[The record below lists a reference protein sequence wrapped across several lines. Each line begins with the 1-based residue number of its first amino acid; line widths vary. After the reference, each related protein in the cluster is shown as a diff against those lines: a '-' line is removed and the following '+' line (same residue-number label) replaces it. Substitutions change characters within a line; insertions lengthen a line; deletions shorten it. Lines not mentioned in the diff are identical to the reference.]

1 MLDLISEFMP
11 RCYNLAVMVCSAV
24 IGALSYAVGGI
35 DVAVQWLLTFV
46 ALDYIL
52 GTFAACKKH
61 GWSSSAGFRGI
72 IKKVVIFMIVCLCN
86 GLDQIIGSSGALR
99 SAAILAYSV
108 NEVGSILENLAR
120 LGYTGLIPAALQN
133 SIKAVKLEKE
143 EDKK

>member
-1 MLDLISEFMP
+1 MLDLIGEFMP
-11 RCYNLAVMVCSAV
+11 RCYNLAVMVSSAV

-72 IKKVVIFMIVCLCN
+72 IKKVVIFMNVPN
-86 GLDQIIGSSGALR
+86 RQIIGSSGALR

-133 SIKAVKLEKE
+133 SIKAVKVEKE